1 MKIRENEVE
10 LISKCFINGYRS
22 TIIRYINRKDFNNNE
37 IKSLLSISISFIIN
51 KRYIDNSNSNI
62 INNTIKTINELYN
75 IEKYV

>member
-10 LISKCFINGYRS
+10 LISKCFINGYTS
-22 TIIRYINRKDFNNNE
+22 TIIRYINRKDFNNND

>member
-10 LISKCFINGYRS
+10 LISKCFINGYTS